1 MFRILLLSLFSAV
14 LCALS
19 LPNEIF
25 PLGIW
30 FLGFIALAPL
40 YFALRKAESHR
51 QAFFIGALF
60 GAVHHALIS
69 YWLFFYKDFAFYT
82 LGSTTLAY
90 VVVYGVCAMYGA
102 FLVRSTSGWRRPLI
116 FAIAWTVFEFQK
128 SIGFLGYPWGLIP
141 YSLTSLPI
149 LLQIADI
156 TGVYGLSFILAY
168 SSAIFAD
175 ISSLAQNKKSLI
187 AQGTTIILAI
197 LGLLVYGGL
206 ALSTTYEKKAEIQAV
221 LVQQNTDP
229 WIEGEIAALEANVSA
244 AHKVLDEVQNSSGRV
259 ADLVIFSETSL
270 RRPYED
276 FKSWF
281 SKNPSDLS
289 LTDFL
294 RHYNVHLLTGAPIVL
309 DWNTYE
315 ASNSVI
321 LIDSEGVQHGSY
333 AKIHPVPFA
342 EAIPLWEYEW
352 FRKFMRETVGIEGG
366 WVMGTR
372 ISLFTLPLQ
381 TGGKVQFAT
390 PICFEDAF
398 SNLCRQYI
406 LQGAE
411 LFINLTND
419 SWSQRESAQVQHWA
433 IARFRAIENRRTLVR
448 STNSGVSCVI
458 DPTGRNILELP
469 QFTGTAA
476 FTSIPV
482 YASSSLTFYTRYGD
496 LFARSLVA
504 LLCFWALSLLIRT
517 KGTWPRLIF
526 PQVSV

>member
-1 MFRILLLSLFSAV
+1 MIRMLLLSVFSAA

-25 PLGIW
+25 PYGVWL
-30 FLGFIALAPL
+30 LGFIALAPL
-40 YFALRKAESHR
+40 YGALAKAENQR
-51 QAFFIGALF
+51 QAFAVGAVF
-60 GAVHHALIS
+60 GAFHHALTS
-69 YWLFFYKDFAFYT
+69 YWLFFYKDFAFWT

-90 VVVYGVCAMYGA
+90 AVVYGVCAMYGA
-102 FLVRSTSGWRRPLI
+102 FLVRSASGWRRPLL

-141 YSLTSLPI
+141 YSLTSLP
-149 LLQIADI
+149 LFLQIADI

-168 SSAIFAD
+168 ASAVVSE
-175 ISSLAQNKKSLI
+175 ISTSAQTRKPLLI
-187 AQGTTIILAI
+187 QTFVLGAAI
-197 LGLLVYGGL
+197 LGLGIYGGL
-206 ALSTTYEKKAEIQAV
+206 AFAAPYEKKADIQAV

-229 WIEGEIAALEANVSA
+229 WIEGELAALESNINHAKKA
-244 AHKVLDEVQNSSGRV
+244 LDTAQNASGRA
-259 ADLVIFSETSL
+259 ADLVVFSETSL

-276 FKSWF
+276 FRSWF
-281 SKNPSDLS
+281 ASHPADLS
-289 LTDFL
+289 LTEFL
-294 RHYNVHLLTGAPIVL
+294 RSYQVHLLTGAPVVL

-321 LIDSEGVQHGSY
+321 LVDSAGVQHGSY

-352 FRKFMRETVGIEGG
+352 FRKFMREKVGLEGG

-372 ISLFTLPLQ
+372 ISLFTIPLQ
-381 TGGKVQFAT
+381 TGEKVQFAT

-398 SNLCRQYI
+398 SDLCRQYI

-419 SWSQRESAQVQHWA
+419 SWSRRESAQIQHWA

-458 DPTGRNILELP
+458 DPTGRNIFELP
-469 QFTGTAA
+469 QFTATAA
-476 FTSIPV
+476 MVSIPV
-482 YASSSLTFYTRYGD
+482 YTTQNLTIYTRYGD
-496 LFARSLVA
+496 IFARSMAA
-504 LLCFWALSLLIRT
+504 LLILWALAFLIRA
-517 KGTWPRLIF
+517 KGRWPNSFFQSL
-526 PQVSV
+526 

>member
-1 MFRILLLSLFSAV
+1 MVRTLALSLFSAV
-14 LCALS
+14 LCAIS

-25 PLGIW
+25 PYGVWL
-30 FLGFIALAPL
+30 LGFIALAPL
-40 YFALRKAESHR
+40 YFALLKAENHR
-51 QAFFIGALF
+51 QAFSVGALF
-60 GAVHHALIS
+60 GAAHHALTS
-69 YWLFFYKDFAFYT
+69 YWLFFYKDFAFWT
-82 LGSTTLAY
+82 LGSTTIAY
-90 VVVYGVCAMYGA
+90 AVVYGVCAMYGA

-116 FAIAWTVFEFQK
+116 FAIAWTVFEYQK

-168 SSAIFAD
+168 SSAVISD
-175 ISSLAQNKKSLI
+175 ISNSAQNKKFLL
-187 AQGTTIILAI
+187 AQGIALILAI

-206 ALSTTYEKKAEIQAV
+206 AFSANYEKKAEIQAV

-229 WIEGEIAALEANVSA
+229 WIAGEMAALEANIRNA
-244 AHKVLDEVQNSSGRV
+244 RKAMDEVQDSSGRT

-270 RRPYED
+270 RRPYTD
-276 FKSWF
+276 FKPWF
-281 SKNPSDLS
+281 STNPSDLP

-294 RHYNVHLLTGAPIVL
+294 RHYKVHLLTGAPVVL

-321 LIDSEGVQHGSY
+321 LIDSEGVQYGSY

-352 FRKFMRETVGIEGG
+352 FRKFMREKVGIEGG

-372 ISLFTLPLQ
+372 ISIFALPLR
-381 TGGKVQFAT
+381 TGGRVQFAT

-398 SNLCRQYI
+398 SDLCRQYI
-406 LQGAE
+406 LDGAE

-419 SWSQRESAQVQHWA
+419 SWSRRESAQIQHWA
-433 IARFRAIENRRTLVR
+433 IARFRAVENRRTLVR

-476 FTSIPV
+476 LASIPV
-482 YASSSLTFYTRYGD
+482 YISHSFTFYTRYGD
-496 LFARSLVA
+496 LFARSMVVFLCLWASA
-504 LLCFWALSLLIRT
+504 LLIKA
-517 KGTWPRLIF
+517 KGKWPRLIF
-526 PQVSV
+526 IHVSV